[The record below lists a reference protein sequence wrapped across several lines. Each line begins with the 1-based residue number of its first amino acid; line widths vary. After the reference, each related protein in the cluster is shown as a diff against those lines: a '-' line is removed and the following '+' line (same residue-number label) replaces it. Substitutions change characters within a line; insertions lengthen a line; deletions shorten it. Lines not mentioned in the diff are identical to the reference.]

1 MNKALCAAFCAA
13 LIGIALPAQA
23 QNAESVLS
31 PNPKPLGVDRSL
43 APAAT
48 PCPVYASP
56 AIGEHIDKAYDH
68 IGKDLPAGLIP
79 NLFLL
84 PRRAGLCAP
93 ARVPPVTI
101 DERVVKPTKIF
112 DQLSYIGDAFVG
124 VWVLETSGGLI
135 LFDAMNNPA
144 DVDNIVEPGL
154 KALGLNSADIKYI
167 LLTHGH
173 ADHWGGGLTLQDRTK
188 AKLWVGDK
196 DADLLA
202 PRAGA
207 TLHPP
212 RVDKAVA
219 DGDTLTLGGTTVK
232 LFVTSGHTPGSLS
245 AIFPVTDNGAAH
257 KVAVFGGYG
266 LPIVLEPGPGQAGLL
281 AYIKEAERFREI
293 GRREGVDV
301 ALSTHP
307 IFDDTVLKIAATA
320 KERPKASPWVLG
332 KEGWLR
338 FTDASLEVARTVE
351 AMVREKAAGPK

>member
-1 MNKALCAAFCAA
+1 MNKAVRGAACAA
-13 LIGIALPAQA
+13 LMALALPAWA
-23 QNAESVLS
+23 QNADSVLS

-43 APAAT
+43 APATT
-48 PCPVYASP
+48 PCPDYKSP
-56 AIGEHIDKAYDH
+56 AIQEHIDKAYAH

-93 ARVPPVTI
+93 ARVPPVKV
-101 DERVVKPTKIF
+101 DERVVKPTKVF
-112 DQLSYIGDAFVG
+112 DQLSYIGNAFVG
-124 VWVLETSGGLI
+124 IWVLQTSGGLI

-144 DVDNIVEPGL
+144 DVDNIIAPGL
-154 KALGLNSADIKYI
+154 KALGLAAADIKYI

-196 DADLLA
+196 DAGLLE

-207 TLHPP
+207 ALQPP

-219 DGDTLTLGGTTVK
+219 DGDTLTLGDTTVK

-245 AIFPVTDNGAAH
+245 AIFPVTDNGVAH

-281 AYIKEAERFREI
+281 TYIREAERFRAI
-293 GRREGVDV
+293 GQREGVDV

-307 IFDDTVLKIAATA
+307 IFDDTLLKIAATA
-320 KERPKASPWVLG
+320 KERPKTSPWVLG
-332 KEGWLR
+332 KDGWIR

-351 AMVREKAAGPK
+351 AMVREKGAAPK